1 MPFAEATVYV
11 PIAPERAF
19 ELAHSLGVERAS
31 WDPGAAT
38 SRFVRGAEED
48 EQGTIRF
55 IKGRDGMRFL
65 LQTTAWHEP
74 AASACKMVKGPSW
87 LESYG
92 ESIRVEDTACGTK
105 VTWKHTA
112 TVKRAFLPKL
122 TAAGIEQWIT
132 ARTNRRMAGFESAAH
147 LLAFSE

>member
-19 ELAHSLGVERAS
+19 ELAHSLGVERAA
-31 WDPGAAT
+31 WDPGAAS
-38 SRFVRGAEED
+38 SRLIRGAEE
-48 EQGTIRF
+48 EGRGTIRF

-65 LQTTAWHEP
+65 LETTAWHEP
-74 AASACKMVKGPSW
+74 AASACSMVKGPAW
-87 LESYG
+87 LERYG
-92 ESIRVEDTACGTK
+92 ESIRVEDTASGTR

-112 TVKRAFLPKL
+112 TVKRALLPNL
-122 TAAGIEQWIT
+122 TSAGIEQWLT
-132 ARTNRRMAGFESAAH
+132 ARVNRRLHGFESAAH